1 MGDGIVTVCGGCG
14 SECAFEAYVDSE
26 GFVRAHMPVEGH
38 PCRAERLCGRG
49 KRRLSLSRVQRD
61 RVEHPLRR
69 CEDGTFEAISW
80 EQAYAEIA
88 ERLQT
93 VIEQHGPSSL
103 ACTMGITQHA
113 GFYVRRLMAA
123 LGSPN
128 IYGAAGACEVS
139 RVTGWEHTLGYSP
152 ASDVEHTNYIV
163 YLGRSPLDSA
173 SVDESAQVEK
183 ALRRGASVVCV
194 DPRRNS
200 TVDYATKW
208 LKIRPGRDLA
218 LLLGIAHVLI
228 EEGLYDA
235 AFVERYTTGFEEFA
249 RAMEPY
255 TAAWAASECDV
266 PEEDI
271 LAVARGLGE
280 ARPRAVVDCG
290 FHGGIGVAY
299 VNCTQNARMI
309 ALVNALLGNYGQEGG
324 NLNPAQSIPLG
335 ELDPLRFPTPAQP
348 SRPKVGADRYP
359 LVDPEEGLCTT
370 IGESIELGEIH
381 ALFAYASNPAMGY
394 GNARDW
400 GRLLGELDLL
410 VAIDIRMSETA
421 LLADYVLPDVTFLES
436 DRGVGSRGSLLYYRN
451 QVLPP
456 KYPDARPTSRIVR
469 GLADRLGLG
478 RYFAFSDEELAQARV
493 APYGVDLEE
502 LRRVGYADTGIDIS
516 RRVGEPVIST
526 PSGTI
531 DFASDVWEAAGL
543 GRTPFWQPPLVDPD
557 AEGFR
562 LINGN
567 SPFESHTS
575 TCMLTPRPGDP
586 AHESMASVWLH
597 ADRARRLGIADGDV
611 IEVYSELGCD
621 RAVAHVTRDLHPD
634 ALYTSASPGGR
645 SGRNAY
651 HSQAP
656 LGALGVGPL
665 DHTPLRYDALTG
677 SALTQENVVHIR
689 KTKGLEPGGE

>member
-1 MGDGIVTVCGGCG
+1 MRDSVITVCGGCE
-14 SECAFEAYVDSE
+14 SECAFGAYVDSK
-26 GFVRAHMPVEGH
+26 GFVRASLPVEGH

-49 KRRLSLSRVQRD
+49 KRRLALPRMQKD
-61 RVEHPLRR
+61 RVDHPLRR
-69 CEDGTFEAISW
+69 REDGTFESISW
-80 EQAYAEIA
+80 ETAYTEIA
-88 ERLQT
+88 ERLRDI
-93 VIEQHGPSSL
+93 VHAHGPLSV

-128 IYGAAGACEVS
+128 IYSADGACEVS
-139 RVTGWEHTLGYSP
+139 RVTGWNHTLGYSP
-152 ASDVEHTNYIV
+152 TSDVEHTDYIV

-173 SVDESAQVEK
+173 SVDESALVER
-183 ALRRGASVVCV
+183 ALARGATVVCV

-200 TVDYATKW
+200 TVECATRW

-228 EEGLYDA
+228 EEKLYDA
-235 AFVERYTTGFEEFA
+235 DFIERYTTGFDEFA
-249 RAMEPY
+249 QAMEPY
-255 TAAWAASECDV
+255 TAAWAAAECDV
-266 PEEDI
+266 SKEDI

-290 FHGGIGVAY
+290 FHGGVGVAY

-309 ALVNALLGNYGQEGG
+309 ALVNALLGNYGQKGG
-324 NLNPAQSIPLG
+324 NLNPARSIPLG
-335 ELDPLRFPTPAQP
+335 ELDPARFPAPPQP
-348 SRPKVGADRYP
+348 KSPKVGSDRYP
-359 LVDPEEGLCTT
+359 LVDPEDGLCTT
-370 IGESIELGEIH
+370 IGESIELGQIH

-400 GRLLGELDLL
+400 ARLLGQLDLL

-436 DRGVGSRGSLLYYRN
+436 DRGVGARGNQLYYRN
-451 QVLPP
+451 QVLSPLN
-456 KYPDARPTSRIVR
+456 PDARPASRIVR
-469 GLADRLGLG
+469 ELANYLGLG
-478 RYFAFSDEELAQARV
+478 EYFTFSDDDLAEACV

-502 LRRVGYADTGIDIS
+502 LRRCGSVRTNVELPD
-516 RRVGEPVIST
+516 RHGEPVILT

-531 DFASDVWEAAGL
+531 DFASDVWEKAGL

-557 AEGFR
+557 ATGFR

-575 TCMLTPRPGDP
+575 TCLLASRPGDP

-597 ADRARRLGIADGDV
+597 ADRAAEMGIAGGDIV
-611 IEVYSELGCD
+611 EVYSELGSD
-621 RAVAHVTRDLHPD
+621 RAVARITHDLHPD

-645 SGRNAY
+645 SGRNARRTV
-651 HSQAP
+651 AP
-656 LGALGVGPL
+656 EGALGVGPL
-665 DHTPLRYDALTG
+665 DHTPLRCDPLTG
-677 SALTQENVVHIR
+677 SALTQENVVHVR
-689 KTKGLEPGGE
+689 KVE